1 MFFVNIEV
9 LVKFKVQ
16 NLERINMCG
25 TFVEFKRKKRKTFK
39 DMEIGNKIML

>member
-25 TFVEFKRKKRKTFK
+25 TFVEFKRKKKENIQRH
-39 DMEIGNKIML
+39 GNWK